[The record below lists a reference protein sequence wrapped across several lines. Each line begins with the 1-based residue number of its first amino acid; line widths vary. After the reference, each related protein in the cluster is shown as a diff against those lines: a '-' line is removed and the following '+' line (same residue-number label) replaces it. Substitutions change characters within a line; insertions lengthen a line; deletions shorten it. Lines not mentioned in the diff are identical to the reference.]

1 MTANTPVTIP
11 ALFFRTAERFPE
23 NRCLGEKKEGH
34 YRYVTYR
41 EFAQSIRWL
50 AASLQAK
57 GLKKGDRIALMSH
70 NRPEWPLWD
79 LAALSLGVV
88 IVPIYPTLT
97 PKQVEWI
104 VNDSQARL
112 FVVSDSELLSPLL
125 PSLSSMPSL
134 QEVCMFDLREIECPL
149 PLSSAKAWLE
159 AGKTLSFEAPALAED
174 ELATIIYT
182 SGTTGDPKGV
192 MLSHGNLASNARS
205 LVEFEKITA
214 QDSCLSFLPLSHA
227 FERQAHFMFFTA
239 GGAIAYAENVAAI
252 VANLAEVRPTIVV
265 CVPRVFEKVRSRML
279 ENMLASSPIKKNL
292 FFWSLRNGKK
302 ALQLKNAGQSMP
314 LWLSLKVRCADLLV
328 FRKARQAFG
337 GRLRFFVSGGAPL
350 VPEVGQ
356 YFKTLGFEIL
366 NGYGLTETSPVI
378 AANQEGKA
386 RIETVGTVMPGISV
400 RLGEDGEIQVQGPNV
415 MMGYFNRPD
424 LTAEVLKD
432 GWFSTGDIGEWEN
445 GYLKIVD
452 RKKELLIMSNG
463 KNVAPQPIENAL
475 KKSKLVTMAMV
486 IGDRK
491 NYLTALIVPNW
502 DPTLREAKKKGIPS
516 APRAEMVRDPRIKEL
531 FRAEIDRL
539 MADYARF
546 EQLKDFVLLEEE
558 FSQEKNELT
567 PTLKYKRQV
576 ILEAYHHLIEPMYGV
591 PEHVG

>member
-1 MTANTPVTIP
+1 
-11 ALFFRTAERFPE
+11 
-23 NRCLGEKKEGH
+23 
-34 YRYVTYR
+34 YR
-41 EFAQSIRWL
+41 EFAQSVRCL
-50 AASLQAK
+50 AASLQVK
-57 GLKKGDRIALMSH
+57 GIQKGDRIALMSH

-79 LAALSLGVV
+79 LAALSIGAV

-112 FVVSDSELLSPLL
+112 FVVSDAELLTPLL
-125 PSLSSMPSL
+125 PSLSAMPSL
-134 QEVCMFDLREIECPL
+134 QEVCMFDLQALDCPL
-149 PLSSAKAWLE
+149 PLSSAESWLL
-159 AGKTLSFEAPALAED
+159 ADKTGSFEAPALATED
-174 ELATIIYT
+174 LATIIYT

-192 MLSHGNLASNARS
+192 MLSHGNLASNALA
-205 LVEFEKITA
+205 LVEFEKITSK
-214 QDSCLSFLPLSHA
+214 DSCLSFLPLSHA
-227 FERQAHFMFFTA
+227 FERQAHYMFFTA
-239 GGAIAYAENVAAI
+239 GGTISYAENVAAI

-265 CVPRVFEKVRSRML
+265 SVPRVFEKVRSRML
-279 ENMLASSPIKKNL
+279 ENMLAASPLKKNL

-302 ALQLKNAGQSMP
+302 ALQRKNAGQALSP
-314 LWLSLKVRCADLLV
+314 WLALKLFCADTLV
-328 FRKARQAFG
+328 FRTARKAFG
-337 GRLRFFVSGGAPL
+337 GNLRFFVSGGAPL
-350 VPEVGQ
+350 VPEVGD

-366 NGYGLTETSPVI
+366 EGYGLTETSPVI
-378 AANQEGKA
+378 AANQEGKSK
-386 RIETVGTVMPGISV
+386 IGTVGTVMPGITV
-400 RLGEDGEIQVQGPNV
+400 RLGEDGEIQVKGPNV

-475 KKSKLVTMAMV
+475 KKSKLVTMAMIV
-486 IGDRK
+486 GDRK
-491 NYLTALIVPNW
+491 NFLTALIVPNW
-502 DPTLREAKKKGIPS
+502 DPTLREAKKKGIPT
-516 APRAEMVRDPRIKEL
+516 APRAEMVNDPRIKAL

-567 PTLKYKRQV
+567 PTLKYKRQI
-576 ILEAYHHLIEPMYGV
+576 ILEAYRHLIEPMYGV
-591 PEHVG
+591 AHVG